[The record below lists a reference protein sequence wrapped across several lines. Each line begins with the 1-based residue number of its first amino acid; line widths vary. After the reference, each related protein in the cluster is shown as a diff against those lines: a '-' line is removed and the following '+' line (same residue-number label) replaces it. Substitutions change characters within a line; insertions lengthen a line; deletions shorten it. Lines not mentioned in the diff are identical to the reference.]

1 MTLTAADF
9 FAGAGGSSSG
19 MSKVPGVDLRLA
31 ANHWALAVQT
41 HQLHFPQ
48 AEHRCADLSQ
58 ADFRQYPRV
67 DLVWGS
73 PECTN
78 HSIAQGRKQ
87 AQEDAIPD
95 AEGNTL
101 PTEAGARSRATMWD
115 IPRYLEAMIL
125 RGRPVL
131 GGVTENVVDVVR
143 WVLYPA
149 WRKALDALGY
159 DVVPVFMNS
168 AHAHAR
174 KSLWSPQSRDR
185 VYFLYVLKSLRRKID
200 VEKWTRPFATCSQ
213 HGTVRARQFFKKRD
227 EEPWGRYRAQYLY
240 LCSEPGCA
248 LVVEPHALPAAIAI
262 DWTDPGQR
270 IGDRSKPLAEK
281 TLKRIEDGLQRYS
294 RPLMV
299 PTEGRE
305 GKLAKPLDEPGRT
318 QTTRRE
324 SAVLFTPA
332 FVAELRG
339 GNSNHRSLAHPL
351 ATVTAGGFHHA
362 LVIPYYG
369 TGRAKPVDRPLG
381 TLSTVDRFAL
391 LDQQA
396 RVEDCTLRML
406 QVPEIARAMS
416 FDADHKILGT
426 KREGTRLLGNAV
438 TPPAAEVLMCAVVET
453 VTGEQLEP
461 AAAPC

>member
-1 MTLTAADF
+1 MTYTAADF
-9 FAGAGGSSSG
+9 FSGGGGSSSG
-19 MSKVPGVDLRLA
+19 MLKVPGVELA
-31 ANHWALAVQT
+31 IACNHWTLAVQM
-41 HQLHFPQ
+41 HALHFPK

-58 ADFRQYPRV
+58 VDFRTFPRV
-67 DLVWGS
+67 DLLWGS

-87 AQEDAIPD
+87 AQEDRVPD

-115 IPRYLEAMIL
+115 IPRYLEAMIN

-131 GGVTENVVDVVR
+131 GGVTENVVDVAK
-143 WVLYPA
+143 WVLFPA
-149 WRKALDALGY
+149 WRKTLEALQY
-159 DVVPVFMNS
+159 DVTPVYMNS

-174 KSLWSPQSRDR
+174 RSLWSPQSRDR
-185 VYFLYVLKSLRRKID
+185 VYFLYVHKSVGRKID
-200 VEKWTRPFATCSQ
+200 IEKWTRPWATCTE
-213 HGTVRARQFFKKRD
+213 HGVVRGRQVFKRTD
-227 EEPWGRYRAQYLY
+227 REAWGRFKAQYFFV
-240 LCSEPGCA
+240 CTVPGCA
-248 LVVEPHALPAAIAI
+248 LVVEPVALPASEAV
-262 DWTDPGQR
+262 DWTNPGQR
-270 IGDRSKPLAEK
+270 IGDRAKPLAEK
-281 TLKRIEDGLQRYS
+281 TLKRIEDGLKRYA
-294 RPLMV
+294 RPMMI

-339 GNSNHRSLAHPL
+339 GHSKHRSLDDPL

-362 LVIPYYG
+362 LVVPYYG

-391 LDQQA
+391 VEQQA
-396 RVEDCTLRML
+396 RVEDCSLRML

-416 FDADHKILGT
+416 FEPDHQVLGN
-426 KREGTRLLGNAV
+426 KRAGTRLLGNAV
-438 TPPAAEVLMCAVVET
+438 CPPNAEVLMSAVVET
-453 VTGEQLEP
+453 ISGEPLEP
-461 AAAPC
+461 APCLV

>member
-1 MTLTAADF
+1 MTLLAADF
-9 FAGAGGSSSG
+9 FAGGGGSSSG
-19 MSKVPGVDLRLA
+19 MLKVPGVELA
-31 ANHWALAVQT
+31 IACNHWSLAVEM
-41 HQLHFPQ
+41 HALHFPK

-58 ADFRQYPRV
+58 ADFRQFPRV
-67 DLVWGS
+67 DLLWGS

-78 HSIAQGRKQ
+78 HSIAQGKKK
-87 AQEDAIPD
+87 AQEDRIPD

-125 RGRPVL
+125 RGKPVL

-159 DVVPVFMNS
+159 DVTPVYMNS

-185 VYFLYVLKSLRRKID
+185 VYFAYVHRSLGRKID
-200 VEKWTRPFATCSQ
+200 LEKWTRPYATCSQ
-213 HGTVRARQFFKKRD
+213 HGTVRGRQFFKKKG
-227 EEPWGRYRAQYLY
+227 EPWGRFRAQYFFV
-240 LCSEPGCA
+240 CPEPGCA
-248 LVVEPHALPAAIAI
+248 LPVEPQALPASEAV
-262 DWTDPGQR
+262 DWTNPGQR
-270 IGDRSKPLAEK
+270 IGDRAKPLAAK
-281 TLKRIEDGLQRYS
+281 TMARIEDGLKRYA
-294 RPLMV
+294 RPMMI
-299 PTEGRE
+299 PTEGRD

-339 GNSNHRSLAHPL
+339 GNSKHRSLADPL

-369 TGRAKPVDRPLG
+369 TGRAKPVDRPIG
-381 TLSTVDRFAL
+381 ALSTIDRFAL
-391 LDQQA
+391 LEQQA

-416 FDADHKILGT
+416 FEEGHKVLGT

-438 TPPAAEVLMCAVVET
+438 TPPASEVLMSAVVET
-453 VTGEQLEP
+453 VTGEALEP
-461 AAAPC
+461 A